1 MPNEASLLLSSHGFL
16 IRHISSTDL
25 TCVERMICGER
36 IHDDVGLEITS
47 SEAARISQAYCLLEG
62 KVKSFYADDI
72 LGDHTRRRFRVL
84 SQKVKKLKALRIH
97 WVQASPKESKFSV
110 NHFSNLVFLQLE
122 NCPLSSIIGSFYLFR
137 EILKKLDISGSD
149 GLDLCRLLLPW
160 RADKNAESLPIPPSV
175 SLNTSF
181 SEFFP
186 DPKLC
191 WLSLTTLRIC
201 NCALHQLDV
210 SLHYLPAVTEID
222 FCHNNLSQIIHLQD
236 CGKLNILDLSH
247 NRIHIL
253 SNISRVLGNLSSLYI
268 SHNQVRSLDGIDKL
282 YSLRTFD
289 VSFNLIDN
297 FSELQYLTKLPY
309 LESLHLIGN
318 PISRPSTKSGV
329 RAPRIILKK
338 IAIVIYRK
346 LAFKSLLADGN
357 ILAAGRDL
365 PRLDHHPISAAHK
378 QSLRLVFIVL
388 QIISFLS
395 RRQTLIAFFIAIF
408 IENVYQQLFCN

>member
-1 MPNEASLLLSSHGFL
+1 MPNEASLLLSSHGVL

-160 RADKNAESLPIPPSV
+160 RADKTESL
-175 SLNTSF
+175 
-181 SEFFP
+181 
-186 DPKLC
+186 
-191 WLSLTTLRIC
+191 
-201 NCALHQLDV
+201 
-210 SLHYLPAVTEID
+210 
-222 FCHNNLSQIIHLQD
+222 
-236 CGKLNILDLSH
+236 
-247 NRIHIL
+247 
-253 SNISRVLGNLSSLYI
+253 
-268 SHNQVRSLDGIDKL
+268 
-282 YSLRTFD
+282 
-289 VSFNLIDN
+289 
-297 FSELQYLTKLPY
+297 
-309 LESLHLIGN
+309 
-318 PISRPSTKSGV
+318 
-329 RAPRIILKK
+329 
-338 IAIVIYRK
+338 
-346 LAFKSLLADGN
+346 
-357 ILAAGRDL
+357 
-365 PRLDHHPISAAHK
+365 
-378 QSLRLVFIVL
+378 
-388 QIISFLS
+388 
-395 RRQTLIAFFIAIF
+395 
-408 IENVYQQLFCN
+408 